1 MVTSSPAAG
10 MRVAPYFGIY
20 SIVVKTLPQLIE
32 DMEAFALIK
41 MRQLGLKPVSYTHL
55 DVYKRQ
61 TSRTALMKHTKQLL
75 IFPKN

>member
-1 MVTSSPAAG
+1 

-41 MRQLGLKPVSYTHL
+41 MRQLGLKPNDNIIITGGTPTGTGSTNFLRIV
-55 DVYKRQ
+55 
-61 TSRTALMKHTKQLL
+61 ALNKLGD
-75 IFPKN
+75 I